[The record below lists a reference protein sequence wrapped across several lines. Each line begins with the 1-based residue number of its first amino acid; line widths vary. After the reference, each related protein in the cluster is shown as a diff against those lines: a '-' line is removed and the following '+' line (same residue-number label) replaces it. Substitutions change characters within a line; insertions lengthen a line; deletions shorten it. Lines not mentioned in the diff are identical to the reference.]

1 MRTVLAE
8 YLVTERET
16 FLFLVDAEA
25 DEPRTE
31 RVPLTRDTLRT
42 HITDLAAALHAGR
55 TSSAQGPLAA
65 LIAPLARVSAPGD
78 LIWIV
83 PHDTLHY
90 LPFGMLPLDGA
101 PLAARN
107 PSCTT
112 PSATVMRYCQ
122 AKHDPSRR
130 RVLAYAD
137 TAPARPLPH
146 ARRQAEGLARV
157 FGDDAVVRLGPHA
170 TSAAL
175 DTDLGGE
182 PARIIHFGCH
192 GTFVPES
199 PLRSGITLA
208 DGELT
213 AERIL
218 GRSLRADLVTLS
230 ACESGVNA
238 RRPGDELV
246 GLTRSLIYAG
256 AASVLVTLW
265 AVDELS
271 TSLLMADFYR
281 ELAAGAGKA
290 VALQR
295 AQNTLRSITGDE
307 VIRRCEREPGSY
319 AEDIADVRFRC
330 GDFAAARDA
339 YGRLLDAADLDDERA
354 VRLQAAETRSRWAAS
369 AADRAPDYTRRI
381 YSNPYHWAPFVLVG
395 DWR

>member
-1 MRTVLAE
+1 VRTVLAE
-8 YLVTERET
+8 YFVTERET
-16 FLFLVDAEA
+16 LLFLLDADA

-31 RVPLTRDTLRT
+31 RIPLTREALRAHT
-42 HITDLAAALHAGR
+42 ADLAGAVHAGR
-55 TSSAQGPLAA
+55 TSPAEGPLAA
-65 LIAPLARVSAPGD
+65 LTAPLAQASAPGD
-78 LIWIV
+78 LVWIV

-90 LPFGMLPLDGA
+90 LPFSMFPVDGA

-107 PSCTT
+107 PLCTT
-112 PSATVMRYCQ
+112 PSATVMGYCQ

-137 TAPARPLPH
+137 TAPDRPLPH
-146 ARRQAEGLARV
+146 ARRQAEALALV
-157 FGDDAVVRLGPHA
+157 FGDDTVVRLGPHA
-170 TSAAL
+170 TSTAL
-175 DTDLGGE
+175 DTDLAPG
-182 PARIIHFGCH
+182 PARILHFGCH
-192 GTFVPES
+192 GTFVPGS

-208 DGELT
+208 DGDLT

-218 GRSLRADLVTLS
+218 SRSLPADLVTLS

-238 RRPGDELV
+238 RHPGDELV

-265 AVDELS
+265 SVDELS

-295 AQNTLRSITGDE
+295 AQNTLRSITGEE
-307 VIRRCEREPGSY
+307 VIRRCEQAPGPY

-330 GDFAAARDA
+330 GDFAAARAA
-339 YGRLLDAADLDDERA
+339 YGRLLDGAGPDDDRAA
-354 VRLQAAETRSRWAAS
+354 RLQAAETRSRWAAT
-369 AADRAPDYTRRI
+369 AADRPPDYERQI
-381 YSNPYHWAPFVLVG
+381 YRDPYHWAAFVLVG

>member
-1 MRTVLAE
+1 MLAE
-8 YLVTERET
+8 YFVTERET
-16 FLFLVDAEA
+16 LLFLADADA

-31 RVPLTRDTLRT
+31 RIPLTRDDLRA
-42 HITDLAAALHAGR
+42 HITDLAGAVHAGK
-55 TSSAQGPLAA
+55 TSAAQGALAA
-65 LIAPLARVSAPGD
+65 LTAPLAQISAPGD

-90 LPFGMLPLDGA
+90 LPFSMLAVDGA

-107 PSCTT
+107 PLCTT
-112 PSATVMRYCQ
+112 PSATVMGYCQ

-137 TAPARPLPH
+137 SASDRPLPH
-146 ARRQAEGLARV
+146 ARRQAEALARI
-157 FGDDAVVRLGPHA
+157 FADDTVIRLGPHA
-170 TSAAL
+170 TSTAL
-175 DTDLGGE
+175 ETDLRLG
-182 PARIIHFGCH
+182 PHRIIHFGCH
-192 GTFVPES
+192 GTFVPTA
-199 PLRSGITLA
+199 PLHSGITLA

-213 AERIL
+213 AEHIL
-218 GRSLRADLVTLS
+218 SRSLPADLVTLS

-238 RRPGDELV
+238 RHPGDELV
-246 GLTRSLIYAG
+246 GLTRALIYAG

-271 TSLLMADFYR
+271 TSLLMTDFYH
-281 ELAAGAGKA
+281 EIAAGTGKA

-295 AQNTLRSITGDE
+295 AQNTLRSISGDE
-307 VIRRCEREPGSY
+307 VIRRCEQAPGSY

-339 YGRLLDAADLDDERA
+339 YSRLLEAADPHGDHA
-354 VRLQAAETRSRWAAS
+354 ARLQAAETRSRWAAS
-369 AADRAPDYTRRI
+369 AADRPPDYQRRI
-381 YSNPYHWAPFVLVG
+381 YSDPYYWAAFVLVG

>member
-1 MRTVLAE
+1 MLAE
-8 YLVTERET
+8 YFVTERET
-16 FLFLVDAEA
+16 FLFLLDDDADA
-25 DEPRTE
+25 PRTE
-31 RVPLTRDTLRT
+31 RIPLTRDTLRAHT
-42 HITDLAAALHAGR
+42 TELVSALHAHG
-55 TSSAQGPLAA
+55 TLPADGPLSA
-65 LIAPLARVSAPGD
+65 LTAPLAQVSAPGD
-78 LIWIV
+78 LVWIV

-90 LPFGMLPLDGA
+90 LPFSMLHVDGA

-107 PSCTT
+107 PLCTT

-122 AKHDPSRR
+122 AKHDSSRR

-137 TAPARPLPH
+137 TAHDRPLPR
-146 ARRQAEGLARV
+146 ARRQAEELARI
-157 FGDDAVVRLGPHA
+157 FGDDAVLRLGPHA
-170 TSAAL
+170 TSTAL
-175 DTDLGGE
+175 DTDLGPE
-182 PARIIHFGCH
+182 PARIVHFGCH

-208 DGELT
+208 DGDLT

-218 GRSLRADLVTLS
+218 NRSLRADLVTLS

-271 TSLLMADFYR
+271 ASLLMADFYR

-307 VIRRCEREPGSY
+307 VIRRCEQAPGSY

-330 GDFAAARDA
+330 GDFTAARDA
-339 YGRLLDAADLDDERA
+339 YSRLLDAADPDGDRA
-354 VRLQAAETRSRWAAS
+354 ARFLAAETRSRWAAS
-369 AADRAPDYTRRI
+369 AADRSPDYKRRI
-381 YSNPYHWAPFVLVG
+381 YSNPYHWAAFVLVG